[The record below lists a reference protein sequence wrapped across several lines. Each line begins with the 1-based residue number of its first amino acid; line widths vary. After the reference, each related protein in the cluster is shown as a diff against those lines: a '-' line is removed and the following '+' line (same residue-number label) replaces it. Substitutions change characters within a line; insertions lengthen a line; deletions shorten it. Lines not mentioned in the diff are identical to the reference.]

1 MKNLNT
7 FEEFVNENL
16 NEGKI
21 GDKLS
26 AKFTKETGI
35 GLDDEIKDSN
45 LDGKWTVTRLWAPK
59 DTGGMNP
66 GLHME
71 ITQKNSTAH
80 WMVMDDKG
88 KISDSM
94 KRIKKL

>member
-1 MKNLNT
+1 MKHIKL
-7 FEEFVNENL
+7 FEDFLNENI
-16 NEGKI
+16 NEGTL

-35 GLDDEIKDSN
+35 ELWDDIRDSE
-45 LDGKWTVTRLWAPK
+45 LPGKWIVTRLWAPK

-71 ITQKNSTAH
+71 ITKGNSTAH

-88 KISDSM
+88 KLSDSM
-94 KRIKKL
+94 KRIKKI